1 MQLSAA
7 LEIIGIVAF
16 SLVGVFVGIEYEL
29 DVFGICV
36 VALCSSLAGG
46 VIRDLVLGIV
56 PPTSFLHAEYVITVL
71 ATVIVSLIIF
81 KIFDKKLTKKSI
93 RIIKSVV
100 NVFDAL
106 GLGIFAVSGCQAAVN
121 VGLGDNFI
129 LMIFVGT
136 ITGVGGGMLRDVLA
150 GRKPIVLRKEIYA
163 LAAIIGSILFYFI
176 YDKIDIRLA
185 TYLSAGCIT
194 LIRVLASWKKLNI
207 NYGVKNTDLKSH
219 E

>member
-81 KIFDKKLTKKSI
+81 KIFDKKLTKK
-93 RIIKSVV
+93 V
-100 NVFDAL
+100 
-106 GLGIFAVSGCQAAVN
+106 
-121 VGLGDNFI
+121 
-129 LMIFVGT
+129 
-136 ITGVGGGMLRDVLA
+136 
-150 GRKPIVLRKEIYA
+150 
-163 LAAIIGSILFYFI
+163 
-176 YDKIDIRLA
+176 DK
-185 TYLSAGCIT
+185 
-194 LIRVLASWKKLNI
+194 N
-207 NYGVKNTDLKSH
+207 N
-219 E
+219 